1 MSKKKSDHAILV
13 LTILYLLASVQSS
26 AALEPLLP
34 RSKAVN
40 QINAALSGVKLP
52 PPLTS
57 PALPSPCHLPLPSPA
72 TIQYKI
78 VYGKLS
84 YQKGVLR
91 VLDLVQQHLSNIQF
105 SHLSAVNL
113 NIII

>member
-26 AALEPLLP
+26 AALEPLP

-57 PALPSPCHLPLPSPA
+57 PALPPPCHPPLPSPA

-105 SHLSAVNL
+105 SHLS
-113 NIII
+113 I